1 MRGTMPP
8 STLAVVLHC
17 LADAPRLPSVNWE
30 SICHCLFTPSTADD
44 TSSFSSASTDAAQLS
59 AAVNQAGS
67 GDSSAEVN
75 VAVVVLA
82 LKRGSMTSHGL
93 GSFLDH
99 VYSEANFPKLPQR
112 LQRMLLIGLP
122 EVLQSLS
129 TQRSTALL
137 STLCSLPPIFESPQ
151 HPDGFSG
158 AFSAPLWT
166 GLARCLHSAQHAEQ
180 QSVTWPAAVIQA
192 AHAAVRE
199 LLPQLLPPPALLPAE
214 QLPEPK
220 LELKSALRVDIAPLS
235 SHTSQTTRQVAAV
248 TWGAACRCLQLMP
261 QSKVSLS

>member
-1 MRGTMPP
+1 MPP

-30 SICHCLFTPSTADD
+30 SICHCLFTPTTADD
-44 TSSFSSASTDAAQLS
+44 TSSFSSAAVNAAQLS
-59 AAVNQAGS
+59 TAATQAASGGNSADVNT
-67 GDSSAEVN
+67 
-75 VAVVVLA
+75 AVLMLA
-82 LKRGSMTSHGL
+82 LKHGRMTSHGF
-93 GSFLDH
+93 GSFLDDTF
-99 VYSEANFPKLPQR
+99 SEANFPQLPLR
-112 LQRMLLIGLP
+112 LQHMLLTGLP

-137 STLCSLPPIFESPQ
+137 STLCSLPPISNSPQ
-151 HPDGFSG
+151 HPDS
-158 AFSAPLWT
+158 FSAALSTALWT

-180 QSVTWPAAVIQA
+180 QSVTWPAAVVQA

-199 LLPQLLPPPALLPAE
+199 LLPQLLPPPLLLPAE

-220 LELKSALRVDIAPLS
+220 LELDSALGVNIASLG
-235 SHTSQTTRQVAAV
+235 SHTCQTTQQVAAV